1 MLRLKSV
8 EHGQALLLAALA
20 FVLLIGALGLAID
33 GANAFGQRRR
43 MANATDAAALAATRE
58 LIAVQRD
65 SGDGTTINTA
75 IGDFLTDRHGIAAD
89 RLDFTAFYVTRENPD
104 VTLAEVADGVSAPAD
119 ADGIQVNV
127 DYSFDTYFM
136 GVFGMRELNVGAT
149 GTAVYGP
156 LGTAIGQDLVPMA
169 ISVTGLEI
177 IKRHGTVELD
187 VRGYRAEEV
196 FFSLIPISLPDNVVG
211 EGDIKHVSL
220 RDVAGAPV
228 TGNNCGSAT
237 PVETLTYWWC
247 NGSPNQLRINRE
259 MPGGTPT
266 WNRLFSAIE
275 WRRANRPLIVLP
287 VYADVGYYQLVNF
300 VAVELENVNSGTG
313 VIRASHVEN
322 YATAGAMVGDG
333 SGVETGVWAVNL
345 VR

>member
-1 MLRLKSV
+1 MIRFKHA

-43 MANATDAAALAATRE
+43 IANATDAAALAASRE

-65 SGDGTTINTA
+65 SGDGSAINSV
-75 IGDFLTDRHGIAAD
+75 IRDFLTGRHGITAD
-89 RLDFTAFYVTRENPD
+89 QISFSAFYVARENPD
-104 VTLAEVADGVSAPAD
+104 LALAAVTDGVLPPTDADGV
-119 ADGIQVNV
+119 QVSV
-127 DYSFDTYFM
+127 TFAFDTYFM
-136 GVFGMRELNVGAT
+136 GAFGLRELSVGTT

-156 LGTAIGQDLVPMA
+156 LGTAIGQDLAPLA

-177 IKRHGTVELD
+177 IKRHGTVNLD
-187 VRGYRAEEV
+187 VRGYLAEEV
-196 FFSLIPISLPDNVVG
+196 FFSIVPITLPDNVIS
-211 EGDIKHVSL
+211 EADIKHVSF
-220 RDVAGAPV
+220 RNVAGAPV
-228 TGNNCGSAT
+228 TGDDCASTT
-237 PVETLTYWWC
+237 PTETLTYWWC

-259 MPGGTPT
+259 LPDGTPT
-266 WNRLFSAIE
+266 WNRLFAAAD

-300 VAVELENVNSGTG
+300 VALELVQVNQTTG
-313 VIRASHVEN
+313 VIRARHVEN

-345 VR
+345 TR